1 MGEGWFVPCEL
12 YEFAVIGVLVSCAP
26 VTPASLQHPESY
38 HVLQKS
44 RRAIYFVFVCK
55 VQLEGLRRHNG
66 CVEFSTDQRSGSR
79 TEECSAIASCN
90 RSNGRTGVM
99 ACRSDYRCSRQRRVL
114 RYRRLQSSNDCA
126 GLDDLCCE
134 LRT

>member
-1 MGEGWFVPCEL
+1 MGEGWLVPCEL
-12 YEFAVIGVLVSCAP
+12 YEFAVIGVLASYTP
-26 VTPASLQHPESY
+26 ITPAPLQHPESH

-44 RRAIYFVFVCK
+44 RRAIYPAFVCK

-66 CVEFSTDQRSGSR
+66 CVEFSTDQRPGSR

-114 RYRRLQSSNDCA
+114 RHRRLQSSNDRA
-126 GLDDLCCE
+126 GLDDLRRE